1 MYVLFKIP
9 INPRS
14 LPSNWILAMVLLQL
28 TLTVVAE
35 CSAASFLH
43 KLLLAAP
50 SPAQIESSL

>member
-1 MYVLFKIP
+1 
-9 INPRS
+9 
-14 LPSNWILAMVLLQL
+14 MVLLQL